1 MIALIFTVFLDMI
14 GIGIIIPIL
23 APIVFD
29 FSNGILPATMN
40 ASSRALILGII
51 VSAYPLAQ
59 FFSTPILGALS
70 DNYGRKKLLIL
81 SLAGTFIGY
90 ILFAIG
96 ILEKNIYLLLVSR
109 TIDGFTGGNISI
121 AMSSIAD
128 VSDEKSKAKNFGLIG
143 MTFGFGFV
151 IGPYIGGKL
160 ADPSIVSWFDFTTPF
175 WFAAILSLINIGM
188 LGFFFKETLKEKI
201 HTKVDVFTGVK
212 NIVKGFK
219 IENLRVL
226 FLTIFVM
233 TLGFNF
239 FTQFFQ
245 VYLIQKFDYSH
256 SQIADLFAY
265 TGLWIAFTQG
275 IITRKMGNHFKSEK
289 ILKITLLTLSIAL
302 ISLLIPNQSKYIYL
316 ILPFVAIS
324 NGLTMPNQSALVS
337 NMTEKSKQ
345 GEILGINQSIQSLGS
360 AIPPIIAGVIV
371 SIDKILPITVSAT
384 CVFIAWLIFLVF
396 FKPQK
401 LLV

>member
-1 MIALIFTVFLDMI
+1 MI

>member
-1 MIALIFTVFLDMI
+1 MFSLIFTVFLDMI

-23 APIVFD
+23 APIIFD
-29 FSNGILPATMN
+29 FSGGILPATVDS
-40 ASSRALILGII
+40 SSRALILGII
-51 VSAYPLAQ
+51 ISAYPMAQ
-59 FFSTPILGALS
+59 FFSAPILGALS
-70 DNYGRKKLLIL
+70 DNYGRKKIILL
-81 SLAGTFIGY
+81 SLAGTFLGY
-90 ILFAIG
+90 VLFAIG
-96 ILEKNIYLLLVSR
+96 IIEKNIYLLLVSR

-128 VSDEKSKAKNFGLIG
+128 ISDEKSKAKNFGLIG

-160 ADPSIVSWFDFTTPF
+160 ADPSIVSWFDYTTPF
-175 WFAAILSLINIGM
+175 WFAAFLSLLNIGLM
-188 LGFFFKETLKEKI
+188 IFFFKETLKEKI
-201 HTKVDVFTGVK
+201 RTRVDAFTGIK
-212 NIVKGFK
+212 NIVKAFQ

-245 VYLIQKFDYSH
+245 VYLIQKFAFSH

-265 TGLWIAFTQG
+265 VGLWIAFTQG
-275 IITRKMGNHFKSEK
+275 VITRKLSKYFKSEK
-289 ILKITLLTLSIAL
+289 ILKISLCALSVAL
-302 ISLLIPNQSKYIYL
+302 ISLLIPDQSKYIYL
-316 ILPFVAIS
+316 ILPFVAMS
-324 NGLTMPNQSALVS
+324 NGLSMPNQTALVS
-337 NMTEKSKQ
+337 NMTEKTRQ
-345 GEILGINQSIQSLGS
+345 GEILGINQSIQSLAS
-360 AIPPIIAGVIV
+360 AFPPIIAGIIV

-384 CVFIAWLIFLVF
+384 CIFIAWLIFLLF
-396 FKPQK
+396 FKPKK